1 MSETDKGVD
10 AGATAFSRRIKAR
23 SPPSA
28 PEQVPATLAASWV
41 LLTYAVI
48 TQAAVGGSRGAED
61 LAGETVL

>member
-1 MSETDKGVD
+1 METDKGVD
-10 AGATAFSRRIKAR
+10 EGATAFSRCIKAR

-28 PEQVPATLAASWV
+28 PKQVPATLGASRV

-48 TQAAVGGSRGAED
+48 TQAAVGGSRRAED